1 MSNSDASATP
11 TATPISAPATPAPAK
26 RGPGRKILLTVVV
39 AGIAVWLVHFLYD
52 LVCYEETDDAYV
64 TSHLHLVAPQTDG
77 IVQAVLVSDNQS
89 VKAGDVLVRLDPL
102 EFDLALR
109 RATAGVAQA
118 KADEARADAADIEAE
133 AQIAQAQARVGQSR
147 AQLGQA
153 QAQLDLAQINRN
165 RARQLFHDGN
175 AVTQSDLDNAESA
188 DAVARAALA
197 AAQANVKAQEAAAAS
212 ANASLAAARAQGV
225 AARAATAAG
234 EAAVADAVRKRSY
247 ATITAPVDGRVGAKN
262 VEAGNRVQAGQ
273 TLLALVEPRAW
284 VVANFKETQLARLK
298 AGLPVELTIDALP
311 GHAIRGTIDS
321 IAPASGAEF
330 ALLPADNATGNF
342 TKVVQ
347 RVPVK
352 ITLDPASI
360 AGIEDRIRPGLSA
373 VVSIKV
379 R

>member
-1 MSNSDASATP
+1 MNSSP
-11 TATPISAPATPAPAK
+11 TAAEPSAQPKPAPAQAGK
-26 RGPGRKILLTVVV
+26 GRKLI
-39 AGIAVWLVHFLYD
+39 IAAVITAIVLWLGHVLYD

-64 TSHLHLVAPQTDG
+64 TSHLHLVAPQIDG
-77 IVQAVLVSDNQS
+77 IVKAVEVADNEF
-89 VKAGDVLVRLDPL
+89 VKAGAVLVRLDSL
-102 EFDLALR
+102 EFDLAVR
-109 RATAGVAQA
+109 RAAAGVAQA
-118 KADEARADAADIEAE
+118 AADEARAAAAEIESQ
-133 AQIAQAQARVGQSR
+133 AQIAQADARVGQGN

-153 QAQLDLAQINRN
+153 QAQLNLARINRN

-188 DAVARAALA
+188 DAVTAAALQ

-212 ANASLAAARAQGV
+212 AHAALAAARAQVV
-225 AARAATAAG
+225 AARAATAAVQ
-234 EAAVADAVRKRSY
+234 AAAADAERKRSY
-247 ATITAPVDGRVGAKN
+247 ATIAAPADGRVGAKN
-262 VEAGNRVQAGQ
+262 VEAGNRVSAGQ

-311 GHAIRGTIDS
+311 GRALTGTIDS
-321 IAPASGAEF
+321 IAPASGAQF

-352 ITLDPASI
+352 IVLDPASL

-373 VVSIKV
+373 VVRV
-379 R
+379 RVR

>member
-1 MSNSDASATP
+1 MNSSP
-11 TATPISAPATPAPAK
+11 TAAEPSAQPKPAPAQAGK
-26 RGPGRKILLTVVV
+26 GRKLI
-39 AGIAVWLVHFLYD
+39 IAAVITAIVLWLGHVLYD

-64 TSHLHLVAPQTDG
+64 TSHLHLVAPQIDG
-77 IVQAVLVSDNQS
+77 IVKAVEVADNEF
-89 VKAGDVLVRLDPL
+89 VKAGAVLVRLDSL
-102 EFDLALR
+102 EFDLAVR
-109 RATAGVAQA
+109 RAAAGVAQA
-118 KADEARADAADIEAE
+118 AADEARAAAAEIESQ
-133 AQIAQAQARVGQSR
+133 AQIAQADARVGQGN

-153 QAQLDLAQINRN
+153 QAQLNLARINRN

-188 DAVARAALA
+188 DAVTAAALQ

-212 ANASLAAARAQGV
+212 AHAALAAARAQVV
-225 AARAATAAG
+225 AARAATAAAQ
-234 EAAVADAVRKRSY
+234 AAAADAERKRSY
-247 ATITAPVDGRVGAKN
+247 ATIAAPADGRVGAKN
-262 VEAGNRVQAGQ
+262 VEAGNRVSAGQ

-311 GHAIRGTIDS
+311 GRALTGTIDS
-321 IAPASGAEF
+321 IAPASGAQF

-352 ITLDPASI
+352 IVLDPASL

-373 VVSIKV
+373 VVRV
-379 R
+379 RVR

>member
-1 MSNSDASATP
+1 
-11 TATPISAPATPAPAK
+11 
-26 RGPGRKILLTVVV
+26 VV
-39 AGIAVWLVHFLYD
+39 AGVAVWLVHFLYD

-197 AAQANVKAQEAAAAS
+197 AAEANVKAQEAAAAS

-234 EAAVADAVRKRSY
+234 EAAVADAARKRSY

-298 AGLPVELTIDALP
+298 AGLPVELTVDALP
-311 GHAIRGTIDS
+311 GRAIRGVIDS

-352 ITLDPASI
+352 IALDPAST

-373 VVSIKV
+373 VVSVKV

>member
-1 MSNSDASATP
+1 MNSSP
-11 TATPISAPATPAPAK
+11 TAAEPSAQPKPAPAQAGK
-26 RGPGRKILLTVVV
+26 GRKLI
-39 AGIAVWLVHFLYD
+39 IAAVITAIVLWLGHVLYD

-64 TSHLHLVAPQTDG
+64 TSHLHLVAPQIDG
-77 IVQAVLVSDNQS
+77 IVKAVEVADNEF
-89 VKAGDVLVRLDPL
+89 VKAGAVLVRLDSL
-102 EFDLALR
+102 EFDLAVR
-109 RATAGVAQA
+109 RAAAGVAQA
-118 KADEARADAADIEAE
+118 AADEARAAAAEIESQ
-133 AQIAQAQARVGQSR
+133 AQIAQADARVGQGN

-153 QAQLDLAQINRN
+153 QAQLNLARINRN

-188 DAVARAALA
+188 DAVTAAALQ

-212 ANASLAAARAQGV
+212 AHAALAAARAQVV
-225 AARAATAAG
+225 AARAAA
-234 EAAVADAVRKRSY
+234 ADAERKRSY
-247 ATITAPVDGRVGAKN
+247 ATIAAPADGRVGAKN
-262 VEAGNRVQAGQ
+262 VEAGNRVSAGQ

-311 GHAIRGTIDS
+311 GRALTGTIDS
-321 IAPASGAEF
+321 IAPASGAQF

-352 ITLDPASI
+352 IVLDPASL

-373 VVSIKV
+373 VVRV
-379 R
+379 RVR